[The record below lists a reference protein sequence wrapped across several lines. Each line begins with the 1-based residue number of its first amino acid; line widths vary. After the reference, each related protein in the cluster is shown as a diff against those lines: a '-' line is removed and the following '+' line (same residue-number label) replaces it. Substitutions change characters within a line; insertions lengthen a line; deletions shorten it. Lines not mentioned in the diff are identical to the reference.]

1 MSWCGHRASLPAH
14 LTQRIEALDRLS
26 GEPCLIVVDPSETA
40 DQALARYMQQTGT
53 QPRDRVS
60 SSTPA
65 FLDRRLAE
73 LVAMATRAVIDR
85 LIQRIEAVAAR
96 QPKGRRVVLEEPLM

>member
-53 QPRDRVS
+53 QPRDRVTFIYTGVPRS
-60 SSTPA
+60 PTGRVGSHGH
-65 FLDRRLAE
+65 
-73 LVAMATRAVIDR
+73 TR
-85 LIQRIEAVAAR
+85 
-96 QPKGRRVVLEEPLM
+96 GN